1 MAIRLWFFLQVES
14 GFSIQKNQIVENL
27 HEETMIAKRRVYD
40 AIQDE
45 SIEKIVT
52 DDMIK
57 ATHGSNSRYNAALE
71 EKRKASSNETTEET
85 LRKRKINALNVVRE
99 EERQA
104 QAALED
110 ARKKRKAI
118 EVGKFWT
125 CFEIVFKIVLYCF
138 EIHPECLDDVSF
150 L

>member
-1 MAIRLWFFLQVES
+1 MITFKYPLFLVVCRVYFFLQVES

-57 ATHGSNSRYNAALE
+57 ATHGSNSRYNAAL
-71 EKRKASSNETTEET
+71 TE
-85 LRKRKINALNVVRE
+85 
-99 EERQA
+99 
-104 QAALED
+104 
-110 ARKKRKAI
+110 
-118 EVGKFWT
+118 
-125 CFEIVFKIVLYCF
+125 
-138 EIHPECLDDVSF
+138 
-150 L
+150 